1 MAAGG
6 VAALSWS
13 EQEGLLFFAVV
24 VVVAAAAA
32 AAVWVAWPDSEI

>member
-1 MAAGG
+1 VAAGG

-24 VVVAAAAA
+24 A